1 MKSVHIFYERF
12 FYIYGMQLPIDETIL
27 HVNGNLELLARQ
39 VVEGFITGLHKS
51 PFHGFSVEFAEHRLY
66 NVGDNVKNIDWKL
79 YARTDK
85 LFSKRYEE
93 ETNLRCQFI
102 VDVSSSM
109 YFPLKAYNKLNFSVQ
124 AVAALIYLLK
134 RQRDAFG
141 LSLFSDQIVLNTP
154 AKSTTT
160 HQKYLFARLEEIL
173 KAEQMNIKT
182 NLEQAL
188 HQIAELI
195 HKRSLVVVFSD
206 MLNTIH
212 EARHIDGLFSALQ
225 HLKFNKHEVIIF
237 NVTEKRT
244 EIDFNFENRP
254 YQFVDMETGAMLK
267 THASKVKD
275 TYLLKIQEYRQ
286 AIQLKCNQ
294 YKIDM
299 IDADIAQGFY
309 PILQGYLIKRQKM
322 S

>member
-1 MKSVHIFYERF
+1 MINGRF
-12 FYIYGMQLPIDETIL
+12 FYIYTMQSPLDEQSL
-27 HVNGNLELLARQ
+27 HFNGNLELLARQ

-66 NVGDNVKNIDWKL
+66 NTGDNVKNIDWKL
-79 YARTDK
+79 YAKTDK

-93 ETNLRCQFI
+93 ETNLRCQFVI
-102 VDVSSSM
+102 DVSSSM

-124 AVAALIYLLK
+124 AVASLIYLLK

-141 LSLFSDQIVLNTP
+141 LSLFTDHLLLNTP

-160 HQKYLFARLEEIL
+160 HQKYLFSRLEEIL
-173 KAEQMNIKT
+173 KAEQLNIRT

-188 HQIAELI
+188 HQVAELI

-206 MLNTIH
+206 MLSTVH
-212 EARHIDGLFSALQ
+212 DEQRIDGLFSALQ

-237 NVTEKRT
+237 NVTDKAREV
-244 EIDFNFENRP
+244 DFSFENRP
-254 YQFVDMETGAMLK
+254 YEFVDMETGAVLK
-267 THASKVKD
+267 THTSKVKD
-275 TYLLKIQEYRQ
+275 AYLSKMQEYRQ
-286 AIQLKCNQ
+286 AIALKCTQ

-299 IDADIAQGFY
+299 IDADIAEGFH
-309 PILQGYLIKRQKM
+309 PILQAYLIKRQKM
-322 S
+322 N

>member
-1 MKSVHIFYERF
+1 
-12 FYIYGMQLPIDETIL
+12 MQSPIDEQSL
-27 HVNGNLELLARQ
+27 HFSANLELLARQ

-102 VDVSSSM
+102 IDVSSSM
-109 YFPLKAYNKLNFSVQ
+109 YFPLKGYNKLNFSVQ
-124 AVAALIYLLK
+124 AVASLIYLLK

-141 LSLFSDQIVLNTP
+141 LSLFTDHLLLNTP

-160 HQKYLFARLEEIL
+160 HQKFLFAKLEEVL
-173 KAEQMNIKT
+173 KIEQLNVKT
-182 NLEQAL
+182 NLELAL
-188 HQIAELI
+188 HQIADLI

-206 MLNTIH
+206 MLSTVQDEH
-212 EARHIDGLFSALQ
+212 HIDGLFAALQ
-225 HLKFNKHEVIIF
+225 HLKFNKHEVVIF
-237 NVTEKRT
+237 NVTDKAKEV
-244 EIDFNFENRP
+244 DFNFDNRP
-254 YQFVDMETGAMLK
+254 YQFIDMETGVVLK

-275 TYLLKIQEYRQ
+275 AYLAKMQEYRQ
-286 AIQLKCNQ
+286 LIQLKCTQ

-299 IDADIAQGFY
+299 VDADIAQGFH
-309 PILQGYLIKRQKM
+309 PILQAYLIKRQKM

>member
-1 MKSVHIFYERF
+1 
-12 FYIYGMQLPIDETIL
+12 MQSTIDESAS
-27 HVNGNLELLARQ
+27 HFSGNLELLARQ

-66 NVGDNVKNIDWKL
+66 NSGDSVKNIDWKL
-79 YARTDK
+79 FAKTDK

-109 YFPLKAYNKLNFSVQ
+109 YFPTKEYNKLHFSVQ
-124 AVAALIYLLK
+124 ATASLIYLLK

-141 LSLFSDQIVLNTP
+141 LSLFTDHLLLNTP

-160 HQKYLFARLEEIL
+160 HQKYLFNELERLLQIDSL
-173 KAEQMNIKT
+173 NVQT
-182 NLEQAL
+182 NVAQAL

-195 HKRSLVVVFSD
+195 HKRSLVVIFSD

-212 EARHIDGLFSALQ
+212 DEGHIEALFSALQ

-237 NVTEKRT
+237 NVTDKSKEV
-244 EIDFNFENRP
+244 DFQFENRP
-254 YQFVDMETGAMLK
+254 YQFVDLETGAVLK
-267 THASKVKD
+267 AHTSQIKNE
-275 TYLLKIQEYRQ
+275 YLSRMRSYRQ
-286 AIQLKCNQ
+286 TIALKCSQ

-299 IDADIAQGFY
+299 IDADIAEGFH
-309 PILQGYLIKRQKM
+309 PVLQAYLIKRQKM

>member
-1 MKSVHIFYERF
+1 
-12 FYIYGMQLPIDETIL
+12 MQSPIDEQSL
-27 HVNGNLELLARQ
+27 HVNANLELLARQ

-66 NVGDNVKNIDWKL
+66 NIGDNVKNIDWKL

-102 VDVSSSM
+102 IDVSSSM

-124 AVAALIYLLK
+124 AVASLIYLLK

-141 LSLFSDQIVLNTP
+141 LSLFTDHLILNTP

-160 HQKYLFARLEEIL
+160 HQKFLFSKLEEIL
-173 KAEQMNIKT
+173 KTEQLNVQT

-206 MLNTIH
+206 MLSTVQD
-212 EARHIDGLFSALQ
+212 EKHIDDLFSALQ
-225 HLKFNKHEVIIF
+225 HLKFNKHEVVIF
-237 NVTEKRT
+237 NVTDKAKEV
-244 EIDFNFENRP
+244 EFNFENRP
-254 YQFVDMETGAMLK
+254 YQFIDMETGAVLK
-267 THASKVKD
+267 THTSKVKD
-275 TYLLKIQEYRQ
+275 AYLTKMEAYRQ
-286 AIQLKCNQ
+286 IIQLKCTQ

-299 IDADIAQGFY
+299 IDADIAKGFH
-309 PILQGYLIKRQKM
+309 PILQAYLIKRQKM
-322 S
+322 N

>member
-1 MKSVHIFYERF
+1 
-12 FYIYGMQLPIDETIL
+12 MQSPFDEQSL
-27 HVNGNLELLARQ
+27 HFNSNLELLARQ

-66 NVGDNVKNIDWKL
+66 NVGDSVKNIDWKL
-79 YARTDK
+79 FARTDK

-109 YFPLKAYNKLNFSVQ
+109 YFPVDGYNKLNFSIE

-141 LSLFSDQIVLNTP
+141 LSLFTDHLILNTP

-173 KAEQMNIKT
+173 RARKMDVKT
-182 NLEQAL
+182 NIEQAL

-195 HKRSLVVVFSD
+195 HKRSLVVIFSD
-206 MLNTIH
+206 MLNTMQSENH
-212 EARHIDGLFSALQ
+212 TDALFSALQ

-237 NVTEKRT
+237 NVTDKAKEVGF
-244 EIDFNFENRP
+244 DFENRP
-254 YQFVDMETGAMLK
+254 YEFVDMETGTILK
-267 THASKVKD
+267 AHASKVREA
-275 TYLLKIQEYRQ
+275 YLEKINAYRQ
-286 AIQLKCNQ
+286 SVQMKCTQ

-299 IDADIAQGFY
+299 IDADISAGFY
-309 PILQGYLIKRQKM
+309 PVLQAYLIKRQKM

>member
-1 MKSVHIFYERF
+1 
-12 FYIYGMQLPIDETIL
+12 MQPPIDEQAL
-27 HVNGNLELLARQ
+27 HFSSNLELLARQ

-66 NVGDNVKNIDWKL
+66 NTGDSVKNVDWKL
-79 YARTDK
+79 FARTDK

-102 VDVSSSM
+102 IDVSSSM
-109 YFPLKAYNKLNFSVQ
+109 YFPVGEYNKLNFSVQ

-141 LSLFSDQIVLNTP
+141 LSLFTDHLVLNTP
-154 AKSTTT
+154 AKSTAT
-160 HQKYLFARLEEIL
+160 HQKYLFSHLEQIL
-173 KAEQMNIKT
+173 SSKKMDVKT

-195 HKRSLVVVFSD
+195 HKRSLVVIFSD
-206 MLNTIH
+206 MLSTFDNENHTG
-212 EARHIDGLFSALQ
+212 ALFSALQ
-225 HLKFNKHEVIIF
+225 HLKFNKHEVVIF
-237 NVTEKRT
+237 NVTDKSREVNF
-244 EIDFNFENRP
+244 DFDNRP
-254 YQFVDMETGAMLK
+254 YEFVDMETGVTLK
-267 THASKVKD
+267 AHTSKVK
-275 TYLLKIQEYRQ
+275 QEYLSRMNSYRE
-286 AIQLKCNQ
+286 AIRLKCIQ

-299 IDADIAQGFY
+299 IDADIAAGFY
-309 PILQGYLIKRQKM
+309 PVLQGYLIKRPKM